1 MCKSWKKERS
11 NHHFPEFSKKGRI
24 LKLISDHFN
33 WMRLAVSFSVLAVI
47 VGFVYL
53 FSANFVATKGYKME
67 ELQNKID
74 QLKEENKNL
83 NLKYIELKS
92 MANLSTEVA
101 KMDLVASEKAEVL
114 SVLGSTVALNH

>member
-1 MCKSWKKERS
+1 M
-11 NHHFPEFSKKGRI
+11 
-24 LKLISDHFN
+24 
-33 WMRLAVSFSVLAVI
+33 AFSVLAVV
-47 VGFVYL
+47 VGFIYM
-53 FSANFVATKGYKME
+53 FSANLVATKGYKME

-92 MANLSTEVA
+92 MANLSSEVA
-101 KMDLVASEKAEVL
+101 KMDLVASERAEIL

>member
-1 MCKSWKKERS
+1 MCKHFGREKA

-24 LKLISDHFN
+24 LKLISDHFD
-33 WMRLAVSFSVLAVI
+33 WTRLAVAFSVLAVV
-47 VGFVYL
+47 VGFIYM
-53 FSANFVATKGYKME
+53 FSANLVATKGYKME

-92 MANLSTEVA
+92 MANLSSEVA
-101 KMDLVASEKAEVL
+101 KMDLVASERAEIL